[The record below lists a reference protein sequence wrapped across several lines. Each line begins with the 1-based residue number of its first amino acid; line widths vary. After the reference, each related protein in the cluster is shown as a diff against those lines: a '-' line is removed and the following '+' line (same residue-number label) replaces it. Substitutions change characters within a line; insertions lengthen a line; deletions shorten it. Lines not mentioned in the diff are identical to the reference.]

1 MTDTKITVRGNHFD
15 DVDHDTKKL
24 EWIGGA
30 GTLQAARSLMDQLEP
45 CLPTCPFCGAPTVL
59 ESRWAYSNPAVQA
72 LCTKCRSSSQ
82 LQVAGM
88 NPFTRKEVSLS
99 ACIIRAANLWRRRAS

>member
-30 GTLQAARSLMDQLEP
+30 GTLQAARSLMDQL
-45 CLPTCPFCGAPTVL
+45 G
-59 ESRWAYSNPAVQA
+59 
-72 LCTKCRSSSQ
+72 
-82 LQVAGM
+82 
-88 NPFTRKEVSLS
+88 
-99 ACIIRAANLWRRRAS
+99 